1 MLQWL
6 GLGGKSGKILFL
18 GLDNAGKTTLM
29 HMLKDS
35 RLAQHTPTLHPSHEE
50 VKFGKLTF
58 TAFDVGG
65 HQQARRLWKDFFV
78 AVDAVVF
85 LVDAADRERLP
96 EAKKELDAL
105 LTSDELSR
113 VPFLILGNK
122 VDVPYALSEQELR
135 IALGLHNLTTGKGKA
150 VQKDI
155 RAVEVFMSSI
165 VNKHGYPEGFRWLA
179 QYIK

>member
-1 MLQWL
+1 LQIDA
-6 GLGGKSGKILFL
+6 ST
-18 GLDNAGKTTLM
+18 A
-29 HMLKDS
+29 
-35 RLAQHTPTLHPSHEE
+35 HEE

-135 IALGLHNLTTGKGKA
+135 IALGLHNLTTGKVGCHNGTDA
-150 VQKDI
+150 
-155 RAVEVFMSSI
+155 
-165 VNKHGYPEGFRWLA
+165 
-179 QYIK
+179 